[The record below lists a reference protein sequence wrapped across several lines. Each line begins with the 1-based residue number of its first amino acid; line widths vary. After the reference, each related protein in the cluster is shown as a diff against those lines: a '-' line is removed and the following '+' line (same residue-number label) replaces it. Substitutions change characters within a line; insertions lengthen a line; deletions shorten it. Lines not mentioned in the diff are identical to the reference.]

1 MNRRAEDVLTGSE
14 LNGAAAFVVNFID
27 QGLQSAGVVP
37 HLWSYKVFGSFI
49 NGCVYLPNE
58 HYQAEEDKFSC
69 QLFNF
74 CGFFAANLHLLDD
87 IRKGNRK
94 KNDL

>member
-1 MNRRAEDVLTGSE
+1 MDRGTEDVLTRSK
-14 LNGAAAFVVNFID
+14 LYGAAAFVVNFID
-27 QGLQSAGVVP
+27 QGLQSARVVP
-37 HLWSYKVFGSFI
+37 HLWSYKVLSSFV

-58 HYQAEEDKFSC
+58 QNQAKEDKFSS

-87 IRKGNRK
+87 IRKGNCK